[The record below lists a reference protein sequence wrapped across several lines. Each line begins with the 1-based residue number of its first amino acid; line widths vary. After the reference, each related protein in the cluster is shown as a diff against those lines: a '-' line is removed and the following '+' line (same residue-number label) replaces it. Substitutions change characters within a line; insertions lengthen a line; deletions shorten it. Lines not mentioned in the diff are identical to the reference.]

1 MQDMLDG
8 SLDNPQDQPVLR
20 LKKPRFTRAETEIN
34 STYVNSHM
42 SLREGDDL
50 LHWACNEAMKHSD
63 VRYKSMRSLSKAIR
77 LSYAPC
83 GVRSKNF
90 HEPQDGNQYVWL
102 HYRDV
107 RATLEAMLKDPK
119 FQGGQ
124 FVTLSSRH
132 C

>member
-1 MQDMLDG
+1 MLDG

-50 LHWACNEAMKHSD
+50 MLWACNEAMKYSD
-63 VRYKSMRSLSKAIR
+63 VRYKSMRALSKAIR
-77 LSYAPC
+77 SSYAPC
-83 GVRSKNF
+83 GVRSENF
-90 HEPQDGNQYVWL
+90 HEPLDWNQYVWL

-107 RATLEAMLKDPK
+107 LATLKAMLKDPK
-119 FQGGQ
+119 FQGELN
-124 FVTLSSRH
+124 FLNMS
-132 C
+132 